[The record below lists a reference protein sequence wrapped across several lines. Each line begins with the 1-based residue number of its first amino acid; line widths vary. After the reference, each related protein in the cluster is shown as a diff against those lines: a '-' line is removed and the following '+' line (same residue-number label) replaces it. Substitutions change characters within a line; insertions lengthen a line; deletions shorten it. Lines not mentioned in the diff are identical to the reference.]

1 MGGEGDGQ
9 RWSTS
14 RSGDRPG
21 AAEAYARY
29 LPLMVFEGQPGVGL
43 AIGKEIL
50 RRRGFTDCAAVRH
63 SGPSID
69 QSIVDDVEETV
80 SLLDIRHASTRT
92 ALR

>member
-9 RWSTS
+9 RWSTW

-63 SGPSID
+63 PGPSID
-69 QSIVDDVEETV
+69 QSIVDDVAETV